1 MACRATKKLHQVS
14 ERLAQGNREGYGVKM
29 QERGNPMNLGE
40 ARQPNPEGEN
50 PSPPIWSSLSV
61 LAVAM
66 AAAFILARLEAG
78 PKFDYLLLMTAMGLT
93 AAVLMRV
100 LADISAEREAAA
112 RYAGDPLKD
121 ILDSAGTMVISIGMD
136 GKLTYMNPTA
146 ERLLGYHAAELV
158 NLEST
163 EKLLAPGEEDRL
175 VSEVR
180 RLYGINKMVEGGQ
193 EGSLVTYAEVVTS
206 LAPSQVPSFETH
218 LRRRDGSLFPVRL
231 HINTLRNRDGL
242 PIGLVGVALDQSV
255 NATPGEGPRVP
266 RDRYRDLFENSS
278 EMIATLDMTGKFL
291 YANPAWRQTFRL
303 DRNAP
308 LEHDSFADVSWAR
321 LSR

>member
-1 MACRATKKLHQVS
+1 MDSREPKKSDQ
-14 ERLAQGNREGYGVKM
+14 
-29 QERGNPMNLGE
+29 
-40 ARQPNPEGEN
+40 EGEN
-50 PSPPIWSSLSV
+50 SSPALWSSLSV

-78 PKFDYLLLMTAMGLT
+78 PKFDWLLLMTAMGLT

-121 ILDSAGTMVISIGMD
+121 ILDSAGTMVLSIGLD

-158 NLEST
+158 NQEST
-163 EKLLAPGEEDRL
+163 EKLLAPGEENRL

-180 RLYGINKMVEGGQ
+180 RLYGLSKPVDGGQ

-218 LRRRDGSLFPVRL
+218 LRRKDGSLFPVRL
-231 HINTLRNRDGL
+231 HISTLRNRDGIADWTGRGGAGSVSQL
-242 PIGLVGVALDQSV
+242 HTWRGLAHPTRPVSRSV
-255 NATPGEGPRVP
+255 
-266 RDRYRDLFENSS
+266 
-278 EMIATLDMTGKFL
+278 
-291 YANPAWRQTFRL
+291 
-303 DRNAP
+303 
-308 LEHDSFADVSWAR
+308 
-321 LSR
+321 